1 MTLSKVRFSEHTPS
15 ETTLE
20 PGNPADRLLTPNPTE
35 TMDNTLKDLDSEME
49 ALFDDLEYLTD
60 EGIDIELETMS
71 RECGVPLETVIDQ
84 YNSRCLWLSECVDE
98 AQAERRQM
106 GIC

>member
-1 MTLSKVRFSEHTPS
+1 MQ
-15 ETTLE
+15 
-20 PGNPADRLLTPNPTE
+20 PGNPAGRLLTPNPTE

-84 YNSRCLWLSECVDE
+84 YNSRCLWLSECVNE

>member
-1 MTLSKVRFSEHTPS
+1 MA
-15 ETTLE
+15 
-20 PGNPADRLLTPNPTE
+20 NQ
-35 TMDNTLKDLDSEME
+35 TLKDLDSEMDE
-49 ALFDDLEYLTD
+49 LFDDLEYLTD

-84 YNSRCLWLSECVDE
+84 YSSRCLWRSQCDDE

-106 GIC
+106 GFC